1 MQTSSRPCKTASKL
15 SNSVAQ
21 HHNRF
26 ALATILAVGLL
37 ALARPTVAKIIHT
50 RVNVKIPANSRY
62 HLDLTND
69 GPTDFT
75 ISTLYANGPGPV
87 FNESVDETPSSGNGA
102 EGSPPAELIEG
113 DQIGPSQTFYGGTGT
128 MARSAQSLMGSS
140 LSGNWINKGCCG
152 GSCCDPSI
160 SSGYLGLSFQINGET
175 HYGWARLTVS
185 LRTKKDQTNQVLV
198 TLVNYAY
205 ETTANMPINAG
216 QTTDSEDNSALS
228 PDAALPAA
236 SITNPTQAVALGT
249 LALGAQEVPLWRRK
263 ESAGSAP
270 ENS

>member
-37 ALARPTVAKIIHT
+37 ALARPTEAKIIHT

-175 HYGWARLTVS
+175 HYAWAHLIVTNGSSPAATLTG
-185 LRTKKDQTNQVLV
+185 
-198 TLVNYAY
+198 YAY
-205 ETTANMPINAG
+205 ESIANMPIDAG
-216 QTTDSEDNSALS
+216 KSNGADDDSAFS
-228 PDAALPAA
+228 PGAVNQDDSDLVA
-236 SITNPTQAVALGT
+236 SVATPTQAVSLGT
-249 LALGAQEVPLWRRK
+249 LALGVQEVPLWRRK
-263 ESAGSAP
+263 GFRRRST
-270 ENS
+270 